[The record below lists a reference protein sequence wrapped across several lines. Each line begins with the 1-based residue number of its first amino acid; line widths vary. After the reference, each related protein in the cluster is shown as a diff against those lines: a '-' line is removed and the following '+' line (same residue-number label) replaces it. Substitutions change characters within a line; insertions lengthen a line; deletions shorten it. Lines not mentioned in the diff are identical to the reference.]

1 MANLTKSS
9 GVSPPFNHKRSSP
22 PSPVPP
28 TIGAGVV
35 SATVVGVAAAASDA
49 GVAAAAVV
57 GVAAAL
63 VALLLLLL
71 SSPQATIAI
80 VKAAN
85 PAATL
90 IILILLPLG
99 LLTGCSPGGCDR
111 LLAGSVNQC
120 AEALFVQTMPSSL
133 RRTSAAAPTSTP
145 SSPSEL
151 KRTVV
156 CWPTVGNVRLRIVS
170 IAAARKR
177 SSSRSIGPDR
187 TISERLSAPTRV
199 ASTMPR

>member
-9 GVSPPFNHKRSSP
+9 GVSPPFNHIRSSP

-35 SATVVGVAAAASDA
+35 SATVVGVAAASVA

-63 VALLLLLL
+63 VALVLLLL
-71 SSPQATIAI
+71 SSPQATTAI

-90 IILILLPLG
+90 IILICFPLVV
-99 LLTGCSPGGCDR
+99 TGCSPD
-111 LLAGSVNQC
+111 LL
-120 AEALFVQTMPSSL
+120 FT
-133 RRTSAAAPTSTP
+133 AP
-145 SSPSEL
+145 
-151 KRTVV
+151 
-156 CWPTVGNVRLRIVS
+156 
-170 IAAARKR
+170 
-177 SSSRSIGPDR
+177 
-187 TISERLSAPTRV
+187 
-199 ASTMPR
+199 